1 MASFS
6 LLYNCQPRSFFPS
19 TRYDL
24 VNKKN
29 TNNLPRIIRHW
40 HVEVICYT
48 NSILNTPVFST
59 PVVVLSS

>member
-6 LLYNCQPRSFFPS
+6 LLYDCRPRSFFAS
-19 TRYDL
+19 TDYDFT
-24 VNKKN
+24 NEKN
-29 TNNLPRIIRHW
+29 TNNLSRIIRHW
-40 HVEVICYT
+40 HEEVICYT